1 MISKITETNTT
12 PIKPT
17 VHCHAWAGSEYSSRN
32 ISKSLTA
39 SRSHSAQQRVKPI
52 AGFGFANDCCFGYL
66 GVNR

>member
-1 MISKITETNTT
+1 MISKISETHTT

-17 VHCHAWAGSEYSSRN
+17 AHCHAWAGSEYSSRN

-52 AGFGFANDCCFGYL
+52 AGCGYANVSCFGYL
-66 GVNR
+66 GVTR